1 MKKKISKVAVFILVV
16 FLFAGQLSLYAGN
29 TLTITGK
36 VKDVGLEDKSLVL
49 GMGDEDQIFYMDE
62 NTQIIMDQKTKALE
76 DISIGDVIEIQYN
89 KSGDDNIVIKINIVP
104 WFLAFYFAGVAQLH
118 SFILMG
124 GS

>member
-1 MKKKISKVAVFILVV
+1 MEKKISKVAVFILAV

-36 VKDVGLEDKSLVL
+36 VKDVGLDDKSIVL
-49 GMGDEDQIFYMDE
+49 GVGDADQIFYMDE

-89 KSGDDNIVIKINIVP
+89 KSGDDNIVIKINIV
-104 WFLAFYFAGVAQLH
+104 
-118 SFILMG
+118 S
-124 GS
+124 

>member
-1 MKKKISKVAVFILVV
+1 MKKKISKVAVFLLVV

-49 GMGDEDQIFYMDE
+49 GMGDTDQIFYMDE
-62 NTQIIMDQKTKALE
+62 NTQIIMDQKAKVLD

-89 KSGDDNIVIKINIVP
+89 KSGDDNIALKINIV
-104 WFLAFYFAGVAQLH
+104 
-118 SFILMG
+118 S
-124 GS
+124 